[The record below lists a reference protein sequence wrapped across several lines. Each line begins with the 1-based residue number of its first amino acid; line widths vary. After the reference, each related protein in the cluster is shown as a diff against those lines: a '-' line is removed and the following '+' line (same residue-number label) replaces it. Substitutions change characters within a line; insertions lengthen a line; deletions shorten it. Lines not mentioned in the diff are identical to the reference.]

1 MGISVDK
8 PKEPMVVLMVTPAME
23 NYIPRDN
30 TGNILRDSREGQRQ

>member
-23 NYIPRDN
+23 NYTPG
-30 TGNILRDSREGQRQ
+30 TILAIF